1 MSTRPYIVT
10 TKRRKM
16 AVMFPPRM
24 DVVYRRAVA
33 TLEEREVTPKLREML
48 PHEHPARLIAIAAE
62 IARMPE
68 SGGTIGPLPDGTM
81 IEVEQTNW
89 LRLAEAAGIEEAH
102 AYSLAEAATAG
113 AEDAQREILDAYNA
127 RQV

>member
-68 SGGTIGPLPDGTM
+68 SGGTIGPLPDGTV
-81 IEVEQTNW
+81 IEVEQTTW
-89 LRLAEAAGIEEAH
+89 WVLWEFTDLDASVLQAAK
-102 AYSLAEAATAG
+102 AG
-113 AEDAQREILDAYNA
+113 DEKAQQQNLDAYNA
-127 RQV
+127 RQA

>member
-68 SGGTIGPLPDGTM
+68 SGGTIGPLPDGTV
-81 IEVEQTNW
+81 IEVEQTTW
-89 LRLAEAAGIEEAH
+89 WGSSR
-102 AYSLAEAATAG
+102 T
-113 AEDAQREILDAYNA
+113 
-127 RQV
+127 